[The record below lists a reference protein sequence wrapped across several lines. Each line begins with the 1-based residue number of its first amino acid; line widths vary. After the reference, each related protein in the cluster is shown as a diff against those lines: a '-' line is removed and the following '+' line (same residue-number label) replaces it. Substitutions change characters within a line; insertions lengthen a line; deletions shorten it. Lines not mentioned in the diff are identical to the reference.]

1 MNNKGKL
8 AIAASVIAA
17 FASVGIMGS
26 QAHASSQTNAPAVI
40 SPLASI
46 PTADAPEAAGTGV
59 DAGNVQ
65 SGEQSGDQTSPDVAG
80 AAGDE
85 GGSAIGAVDADNVQS
100 GDQSGDQTGPDTAG
114 TADSGSNN

>member
-26 QAHASSQTNAPAVI
+26 QAHASPSQPNAPVVT
-40 SPLASI
+40 SPLASM
-46 PTADAPEAAGTGV
+46 PTSEAPEAAGDTV

-65 SGEQSGDQTSPDVAG
+65 SGDQSGDQTSPDVAG
-80 AAGDE
+80 AADDGVEDT
-85 GGSAIGAVDADNVQS
+85 AGAVDGDNV
-100 GDQSGDQTGPDTAG
+100 QSGDQTGPDTAESVD
-114 TADSGSNN
+114 TGSNN